1 MKTRRDVLRG
11 SAALAATYALP
22 AGLIGIA
29 RAQAQDE
36 IARPLDV
43 PYVPTPV
50 PVVDAMLD
58 LAKVNKS
65 DVVYDLGCGDGRIV
79 VRAAS
84 RFGCRGVG
92 VDLNPERVKEAKAN
106 AARAG
111 VTELT
116 RFEVG
121 DVFEFDFSG
130 ATVVTMYL
138 LPSVNLKLRPR
149 LLKELKPGTRLVSP
163 PASHLTLT
171 MAPSTAVTTPDRGF
185 PRDATAI
192 RSPTFAISLL
202 NCRCGRPSK
211 RERVGAEPT
220 GVAVLAARS
229 SLRAPHLGASGRA
242 KPAHPGRR
250 KASSMSI
257 IEHPVTRYGIRSPGA
272 DAIAAENARLRDEL
286 DSSRARIIQ
295 AADAERRRLE
305 RDLHDGAQ
313 QRLVAL
319 SLELKMIALELAPDS
334 EAECRL
340 AAARTE
346 LQSSLEAFWSGSLA
360 TLKEEVEAEEGR
372 RSGRGHVHRQH

>member
-22 AGLIGIA
+22 TGLIGIA

-79 VRAAS
+79 VRAAT

-106 AARAG
+106 AIRAN

-149 LLKELKPGTRLVSP
+149 LLKELKPGTRLVS
-163 PASHLTLT
+163 HDFH
-171 MAPSTAVTTPDRGF
+171 MGDW
-185 PRDATAI
+185 
-192 RSPTFAISLL
+192 
-202 NCRCGRPSK
+202 
-211 RERVGAEPT
+211 
-220 GVAVLAARS
+220 
-229 SLRAPHLGASGRA
+229 
-242 KPAHPGRR
+242 
-250 KASSMSI
+250 
-257 IEHPVTRYGIRSPGA
+257 
-272 DAIAAENARLRDEL
+272 AAETTREVGR
-286 DSSRARIIQ
+286 SRIYLWTIP
-295 AADAERRRLE
+295 
-305 RDLHDGAQ
+305 
-313 QRLVAL
+313 QR
-319 SLELKMIALELAPDS
+319 
-334 EAECRL
+334 
-340 AAARTE
+340 T
-346 LQSSLEAFWSGSLA
+346 
-360 TLKEEVEAEEGR
+360 
-372 RSGRGHVHRQH
+372 